1 MRKILFRGRDH
12 AGKWH
17 KGSLI
22 VVNVE
27 KPRQKDIAPYEVCY
41 IKEQDF
47 AGEEHAVDPDTIGQ
61 LISEATKMHPDI
73 WEGDII
79 ECKDGYRMKVMHDP
93 YRRTFNVI
101 TNSISGLGYEA
112 LDDGYLHFKFK
123 NRGAKVVG
131 NIHDNPELFRE
142 PLTFCDHAQKGQTN

>member
-47 AGEEHAVDPDTIGQ
+47 VGEKYEVDPKTIGQ
-61 LISEATKMHPDI
+61 LAYPATEEHPDI

-79 ECKDGYRMKVMHDP
+79 EDEDGYHMEVIVDL
-93 YRRTFNVI
+93 YQSAFNVI
-101 TNSISGLGYEA
+101 VRSDTIKIYES
-112 LDDGYLHFKFK
+112 LDEDDIDFKFK
-123 NRGAKVVG
+123 YSNAKVVG
-131 NIHDNPELFRE
+131 NIHDNPELITK
-142 PLTFCDHAQKGQTN
+142 PFCDHAQKAQTN

>member
-1 MRKILFRGRDH
+1 MRKILFRGRVTDWFCYR
-12 AGKWH
+12 GEWIKGDL
-17 KGSLI
+17 KSTRRMDGEVTCYIQQDGISQPSEVDPETIGSL
-22 VVNVE
+22 
-27 KPRQKDIAPYEVCY
+27 A
-41 IKEQDF
+41 F
-47 AGEEHAVDPDTIGQ
+47 
-61 LISEATKMHPDI
+61 EATDVHPEI

-79 ECKDGYRMKVMHDP
+79 EDKDDYRMKVMHDP

-142 PLTFCDHAQKGQTN
+142 PLTFCEYAPKGQTN

>member
-1 MRKILFRGRDH
+1 MRKILFRGRVTDWFCYR
-12 AGKWH
+12 GEWIKGDL
-17 KGSLI
+17 KSTRRMDGEVTCYIQQDGISQPSEVDPETIGSL
-22 VVNVE
+22 
-27 KPRQKDIAPYEVCY
+27 A
-41 IKEQDF
+41 F
-47 AGEEHAVDPDTIGQ
+47 
-61 LISEATKMHPDI
+61 EATDVHPEI

-79 ECKDGYRMKVMHDP
+79 EDKDGYRMKVMHDP

-142 PLTFCDHAQKGQTN
+142 PLTFCEYAPKGQTN